1 MRKINVILAGFSFTI
16 FALTAV
22 AQDDEAPEVFTYASY
37 FTCPGGSLAKADA
50 EIAADAERMDGF
62 VEDGT
67 ITRWGYL
74 AHHTGGSWQRIF
86 YHQANSLDALLDAGD
101 AIQEAGDEGDDDAE
115 EADDGPS
122 FGQIC
127 NRHDD
132 YIWQVEAGT
141 AGKERGAAG
150 FSVYHV
156 CDVAREE
163 RADEIVAEELAPI
176 LDQMVEDGKLTSW
189 GWSSHVVGGKYRKL
203 QTMTAADHKSLLAAR
218 GEAIE
223 AMYSDDN
230 AAGEEFTEICGPH
243 SDYMWNIVHETP

>member
-1 MRKINVILAGFSFTI
+1 MTRINAVLAGLC
-16 FALTAV
+16 FATLAITAA
-22 AQDDEAPEVFTYASY
+22 AQEEAPTVYTYASY

-50 EIAADAERMDGF
+50 EIAADADRMDGL

-86 YHQANSLDALLDAGD
+86 YHQANSLDALLDASD
-101 AIQEAGDEGDDDAE
+101 AIQEAGDDDEDGE
-115 EADDGPS
+115 KADDEGPS
-122 FGQIC
+122 FGEIC

-132 YIWQVEAGT
+132 YIWQVENGT
-141 AGKERGAAG
+141 AGMERGAAG

-163 RADEIVAEELAPI
+163 RADEIVTEHVAPV
-176 LDQMVEDGKLTSW
+176 LNKLVEDGKLTSW

-218 GEAIE
+218 TEAIE
-223 AMYSDDN
+223 AMYGEDD

-243 SDYMWNIVHETP
+243 ADYMWNIVHETP